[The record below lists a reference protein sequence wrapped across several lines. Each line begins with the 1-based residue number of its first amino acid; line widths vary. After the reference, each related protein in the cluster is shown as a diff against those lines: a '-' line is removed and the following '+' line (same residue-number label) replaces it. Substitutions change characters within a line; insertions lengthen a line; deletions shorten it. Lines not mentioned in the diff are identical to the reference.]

1 MKFYNHEEVL
11 DKVLGPKGN
20 IERDE
25 HEANIQSFLMGEAL
39 KQARLSKNLTQEELS
54 KRTGIHQSDISK
66 LEKGTRNPSLK
77 LLQRLA
83 EGMDMFL
90 KIEFVP
96 KKQGT
101 K

>member
-1 MKFYNHEEVL
+1 MKKYDDFLAEQLQDDEFRKEYEAIRPEMNVIKAL
-11 DKVLGPKGN
+11 
-20 IERDE
+20 IE
-25 HEANIQSFLMGEAL
+25 
-39 KQARLSKNLTQEELS
+39 ARTSNNLTQEELS

>member
-1 MKFYNHEEVL
+1 MRKY
-11 DKVLGPKGN
+11 
-20 IERDE
+20 DE
-25 HEANIQSFLMGEAL
+25 FLAEQLQDDEFRKEYESIQTEMNVIKAL
-39 KQARLSKNLTQEELS
+39 IDARTSKNLTQEELS

-66 LEKGTRNPSLK
+66 LEKGIRNPSLK

-83 EGMDMFL
+83 DGMDMFL

-96 KKQGT
+96 KKQGS

>member
-1 MKFYNHEEVL
+1 MKKYDDFLTEQL
-11 DKVLGPKGN
+11 QD
-20 IERDE
+20 DE
-25 HEANIQSFLMGEAL
+25 FRKEYEAIQPEMNVIKAL
-39 KQARLSKNLTQEELS
+39 IDARTSNNLTQEELS

-101 K
+101 KERY

>member
-1 MKFYNHEEVL
+1 MKKYDDFLAEQLQDDEFRKEYEV
-11 DKVLGPKGN
+11 
-20 IERDE
+20 
-25 HEANIQSFLMGEAL
+25 IQPEMNVIKAL
-39 KQARLSKNLTQEELS
+39 IDARTSNNLTQEELS

-83 EGMDMFL
+83 EGMGMFL

>member
-1 MKFYNHEEVL
+1 MNVIK
-11 DKVLGPKGN
+11 
-20 IERDE
+20 
-25 HEANIQSFLMGEAL
+25 AL
-39 KQARLSKNLTQEELS
+39 IDARTSNNLTQEELS

-96 KKQGT
+96 KKKGT

>member
-1 MKFYNHEEVL
+1 MKKYDDFLAEQLQDDEFRKEDEV
-11 DKVLGPKGN
+11 
-20 IERDE
+20 
-25 HEANIQSFLMGEAL
+25 IQPEMNVIKAL
-39 KQARLSKNLTQEELS
+39 IDARTSNNLTQEELS

>member
-1 MKFYNHEEVL
+1 MDLKAVGQRI
-11 DKVLGPKGN
+11 KAA
-20 IERDE
+20 R
-25 HEANIQSFLMGEAL
+25 EA
-39 KQARLSKNLTQEELS
+39 KNLTQEELS